1 MEEARIWETF
11 NCKDIEEIIKGN
23 LRTIDEKFAQ
33 ITASFVTNGYYLRR
47 QHDEK
52 MYVAEGYDSF
62 EEYVKAVYGKSRS
75 WAKRMMQINEKFSVG
90 GNDPRIDKRYVEY
103 SVSQLQEMLYLEEDQ
118 LEHITPDMTI
128 KEIREVRK
136 PEKKLVKPD
145 EEQRKYLDAFA
156 RRFIDCKHDWL
167 LQDFQNRVMHV
178 DKSPV
183 EIKKHLG
190 ADHRTWHFATDNGTA
205 HINLFDDYVQLWD
218 ERSVCLGNFD
228 WFYFASAIQ
237 RMWNIV
243 AMENAQKKQ
252 ETDAK
257 CATSHKSGVC
267 IHRPEYACTLP
278 EASKLAVGDGIDCNK
293 KCCWDC
299 LKRMECGYRCNGAAG
314 HPIEEAQIPGQMN
327 VEDYP
332 ELLPEPEET
341 GINTSNDEDNVVI
354 EHPEIVINQPESVT
368 EDGENVIDAEYLEV
382 KEEQPKS
389 TDAMLTYLVEACIEE
404 LDFDAGFEETE
415 DIEELHDGIY
425 DELFGMSI
433 RFHFNDTEFRA
444 DFYGE
449 ISIYYA
455 DTEFELCT
463 NYSWDQF
470 FEELERIADIGERYA
485 AENAEMEEPC
495 CQETADPDELTFSEI
510 TIRDYLEEEERK
522 LAEYVECDQ
531 KEKGFPQRLLQKQQ
545 MLVKALRLLVE
556 HEADQDNVDEP
567 EEQEEL
573 EPVQPELPVLK
584 NNDQRKKFLENYQTW
599 PVWFTVPEASEVY
612 HRFNLPDGS
621 SIVICEYHM
630 WLEWKEK
637 YSDENPDSIGT
648 REYLLKPGYRYLQNC
663 HTNSTALVEHLKNIQ
678 KGEKK

>member
-47 QHDEK
+47 QYDEK
-52 MYVAEGYDSF
+52 MYEAEGYDSF

-90 GNDPRIDKRYVEY
+90 GNDPRIDSKYIEY

-128 KEIREVRK
+128 KEIREVRA
-136 PEKKLVKPD
+136 PEKKLNKPD
-145 EEQRKYLDAFA
+145 QKHTEYLNAFA
-156 RRFIDCKHDWL
+156 RRFIACKHDWL

-178 DKSPV
+178 DKSPN

-190 ADHRTWHFATDNGTA
+190 ADHRTWYFATDNGAA

-218 ERSVCLGNFD
+218 ERSVCLGDFD
-228 WFYFASAIQ
+228 WFYLAAAIQ

-243 AMENAQKKQ
+243 AMENAQKNQ

-257 CATSHKSGVC
+257 CATSHKNGTCV
-267 IHRPEYACTLP
+267 HRPEYACTLL
-278 EASKLAVGDGIDCNK
+278 EASKLAEGDGIDCNK

-299 LKRMECGYRCNGAAG
+299 LKRMGCGYRCNSAAG

-327 VEDYP
+327 VEDYS
-332 ELLPEPEET
+332 ELLPEKKEPN
-341 GINTSNDEDNVVI
+341 INMDNDINNDDNLVD
-354 EHPEIVINQPESVT
+354 EQPEV
-368 EDGENVIDAEYLEV
+368 VMDAEYQEAI
-382 KEEQPKS
+382 EERPKIPDS
-389 TDAMLTYLVEACIEE
+389 MLTYLVEACIEE
-404 LDFDAGFEETE
+404 LEIDDLFAESE
-415 DIEELHDGIY
+415 DTDEFHDWMR
-425 DELFGMSI
+425 DELFEMSI
-433 RFHFNDTEFRA
+433 RFRFSGTELRA
-444 DFYGE
+444 DFFGE
-449 ISIYYA
+449 ITIYKA
-455 DTEFELCT
+455 ETEEELDAKYT
-463 NYSWDQF
+463 WEQF
-470 FEELERIADIGERYA
+470 FEELDRIGDIGEQYA
-485 AENAEMEEPC
+485 AENAEMEELC
-495 CQETADPDELTFSEI
+495 CQEAADLDAFTFSQI
-510 TIRDYLEEEERK
+510 AIRDYLEEEERK
-522 LAEYVECDQ
+522 LAEYAECDQ

-545 MLVKALRLLVE
+545 MLVKALRLLME
-556 HEADQDNVDEP
+556 HEADQDSTDEP
-567 EEQEEL
+567 ENLEEL
-573 EPVQPELPVLK
+573 EPVQPELPLLK

-630 WLEWKEK
+630 WVEWKEK
-637 YSDENPDSIGT
+637 YSDENPDLIGK
-648 REYLLKPGYRYLQNC
+648 REYLLKPGYRYLQDC
-663 HTNSTALVEHLKNIQ
+663 HTNSTALVEHLKNVQ

>member
-47 QHDEK
+47 QYNEK

-62 EEYVKAVYGKSRS
+62 EEYVKAVYRKSRS

-90 GNDPRIDKRYVEY
+90 GNDPRIDSKYIEY

-128 KEIREVRK
+128 KEIREVRA
-136 PEKKLVKPD
+136 PEKKLNKPD
-145 EEQRKYLDAFA
+145 QKHTEYLNAFA
-156 RRFIDCKHDWL
+156 RRFIACKHDWL

-178 DKSPV
+178 DKSPN

-190 ADHRTWHFATDNGTA
+190 ADHRTWYFATDNGAA

-218 ERSVCLGNFD
+218 ERSVCLGDFD
-228 WFYFASAIQ
+228 WFYLAAAIQ

-243 AMENAQKKQ
+243 AMENAQKNQ
-252 ETDAK
+252 ETDTKMCDVAQVNESDAEK
-257 CATSHKSGVC
+257 
-267 IHRPEYACTLP
+267 
-278 EASKLAVGDGIDCNK
+278 
-293 KCCWDC
+293 
-299 LKRMECGYRCNGAAG
+299 
-314 HPIEEAQIPGQMN
+314 QIPGQMN

-332 ELLPEPEET
+332 KLLPDQEGPD
-341 GINTSNDEDNVVI
+341 IDIDNDEDNAVI
-354 EHPEIVINQPESVT
+354 EQPEIVINQPESVT
-368 EDGENVIDAEYLEV
+368 EDDGSVIDAEYREV
-382 KEEQPKS
+382 TEERSKIP
-389 TDAMLTYLVEACIEE
+389 DAMLTYLVEACIEE
-404 LDFDAGFEETE
+404 LEIDDLLEESE
-415 DIEELHDGIY
+415 DTDEFHDWVR
-425 DELFGMSI
+425 DELFEMSI
-433 RFHFNDTEFRA
+433 RFRFSGTELRA
-444 DFYGE
+444 DFFGE
-449 ISIYYA
+449 ITIYKA
-455 DTEFELCT
+455 ETEEELDAKYT
-463 NYSWDQF
+463 WEQF
-470 FEELERIADIGERYA
+470 FEELERIGDIGERYA
-485 AENAEMEEPC
+485 AENAEMEELC
-495 CQETADPDELTFSEI
+495 CQEAADLDAFTFSQI
-510 TIRDYLEEEERK
+510 AIRDYLKEEERK

-545 MLVKALRLLVE
+545 MLVKALRLLME
-556 HEADQDNVDEP
+556 HEADQDSTDEP
-567 EEQEEL
+567 ENLEEL
-573 EPVQPELPVLK
+573 EPVQPELPLLK

-630 WLEWKEK
+630 WVEWKEK
-637 YSDENPDSIGT
+637 YSDENPDSIGK
-648 REYLLKPGYRYLQNC
+648 REYLLKPGYRYLQDC
-663 HTNSTALVEHLKNIQ
+663 HTNSTALVEHLKNAQ